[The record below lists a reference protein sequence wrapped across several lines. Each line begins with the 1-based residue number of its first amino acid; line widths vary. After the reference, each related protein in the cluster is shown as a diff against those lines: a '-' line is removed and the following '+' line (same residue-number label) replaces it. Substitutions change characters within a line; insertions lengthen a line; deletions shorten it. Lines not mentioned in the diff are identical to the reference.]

1 MNRLGFDT
9 GYVNL
14 FAHYRPAG
22 DPQWF
27 LTPTGAPPHD
37 PALEI
42 EPPFALGDA
51 RDDAGAAGFD
61 GDDAPLRVT
70 PLLATLRSR
79 GSGEL

>member
-1 MNRLGFDT
+1 MALNEIARERAECNLPPLNMN
-9 GYVNL
+9 
-14 FAHYRPAG
+14 
-22 DPQWF
+22 
-27 LTPTGAPPHD
+27 D
-37 PALEI
+37 PAIEI